1 MHPPYLVPLEFSGDR
16 ALCGGKASGLAALL
30 HHGFRV
36 PPGVCIT
43 TRAYVDTLEAATL
56 APAEQWAW
64 VKDVSESDRD
74 RVLEDYRAHILS
86 LSIPQDILQPLES
99 VLDTIGQAFG
109 NNRDVL
115 WAVRSSATHEDDA
128 ERTFAGLYRTILGV
142 PRVAIPGAIKECW
155 ASLWTSAAWAYYERG
170 EGSSNVPAMAV
181 IVQPLLT
188 ARAAGVA
195 YSHHPVTGA
204 PDDVVI
210 NAVLGLAEPLVS
222 GAVSPDSYIVH
233 MELGTESPHMLE
245 RHVVPKFTARQ
256 PAAGGVYDTAVPA
269 GEQDRPSLADEE
281 AFVLAH
287 LIKQIERAMH
297 HPVDVEWAID
307 ERGIWLLQAR
317 PIPNLST
324 KTVMSAPAVSACAW
338 SRANF
343 KETLPDQPSPLG
355 LSFLRQFMETNILR
369 HYVQLGCSIP
379 PGISSVRIIHGRPYI
394 NVTLF
399 QSFMA
404 QLGGDPA
411 LVAEQMGGDAPSP
424 LAVQRLPWW
433 QRLKAGLMVE
443 WKIRQAGRRAPHW
456 FEEMKRMADGQ
467 GGAQTD
473 SCSPIELLSRL
484 DQLGERLSSCDLTFA
499 IVAGVSQGF
508 SALQRLLER
517 RTGDEWRPL
526 LNGAL
531 QGLGTVISARQ
542 IVRLAECADIAR
554 EDPVASQFFHA
565 EPWESAL
572 FRTKLAGTRFLHAFD
587 DYLAEYGHRAVAESD
602 VMSPRFVEVP
612 GEVLDVVRAHLNSP
626 SPMRNIRGRQ
636 SEQQEHGLERM
647 RSAFGWRSH
656 EWACARWWHA
666 RLSRFLALR
675 EANRH
680 HLMYFTSAVRQL
692 LLTMGRHFTS
702 DGVLNQADD
711 IFFLTP
717 DDLRK
722 MVSGDSQNWKSVV
735 GCRRAERLWN
745 TAQPAPDFVMAHG
758 PARLSTDVPTLSSG
772 PVLHGLSISSGV
784 VSGPV
789 RFVRSQDDFRKVQR
803 GDIVVTA
810 VIDPGIAPLFGLAGG
825 LIAELGGMLSHG
837 AIIAREYGIPTVANI
852 QGVTRLLQDG
862 QHVTLNAD
870 TAEVTISIP
879 ESTQGDRPSM

>member
-1 MHPPYLVPLEFSGDR
+1 MHARYLVPLESSGDR
-16 ALCGGKASGLAALL
+16 ALCGGKASELAALL
-30 HHGFRV
+30 RHGFRV
-36 PPGVCIT
+36 PPGACIT

-56 APAEQWAW
+56 TPAEQWAR
-64 VKDVSESDRD
+64 VKHMSESDRD
-74 RVLEDYRAHILS
+74 RVLEEYRARILS
-86 LSIPQDILQPLES
+86 LSIPRDILQPLET
-99 VLDTIGQAFG
+99 VLDNIGQAFG
-109 NNRDVL
+109 HDREAL

-142 PRVAIPGAIKECW
+142 PRVAIPDAVKECW
-155 ASLWTSAAWAYYERG
+155 ASLWTSAAWAYYERR
-170 EGSSNVPAMAV
+170 ELYVNAPAMAV
-181 IVQPLLT
+181 IVQPLLS

-204 PDDVVI
+204 PNDVVI

-233 MELGTESPHMLE
+233 IKLGTKSPHMLE
-245 RHVVPKFTARQ
+245 RHVAPKFTARQ
-256 PAAGGVYDTAVPA
+256 PASGAVHDTAVPT
-269 GEQDRPSLADEE
+269 GEQGRPSLADQE
-281 AFVLAH
+281 AFALAH
-287 LIKQIERAMH
+287 LIKQVERAMN

-324 KTVMSAPAVSACAW
+324 KTAMSAPAVSACAW

-379 PGISSVRIIHGRPYI
+379 AGISSVRIIHGRPYI

-424 LAVQRLPWW
+424 PAVKRLPWW
-433 QRLKAGLMVE
+433 QLIKAGLMME
-443 WKIRQAGRRAPHW
+443 WTIRQAGRRAPRW
-456 FEEMKRMADGQ
+456 FEEMKHMANGQ
-467 GGAQTD
+467 GGAPTD

-484 DQLGERLSSCDLTFA
+484 DHLGERLSSCDLTFA

-508 SALQRLLER
+508 SALQRLLEQ
-517 RTGDEWRPL
+517 RTGDDWRPL
-526 LNGAL
+526 LNEAL
-531 QGLGTVISARQ
+531 QVLGTVISARQ
-542 IVRLAECADIAR
+542 IVWLAECADIAR
-554 EDPVASQFFHA
+554 EDPVVSQFFHA

-587 DYLAEYGHRAVAESD
+587 DYLAEYGHRAIAESD
-602 VMSPRFVEVP
+602 VMSPRFFEVP
-612 GEVLDVVRAHLNSP
+612 GEVLDVVRAHVKDA
-626 SPMRNIRGRQ
+626 SPMGDIRGRQ
-636 SEQQEHGLERM
+636 SEAQKHALARI
-647 RSAFGWRSH
+647 RAAFGWRYH

-666 RLSRFLALR
+666 RLGRFLALR

-702 DGVLNQADD
+702 DGVLNQLED
-711 IFFLTP
+711 IFFLVH
-717 DDLRK
+717 DDIKKL
-722 MVSGDSQNWKSVV
+722 VSGDSQNWKAVV
-735 GCRRAERLWN
+735 ASRRAERLRN
-745 TAQPAPDFVMAHG
+745 TMQPAPDFVVEHG
-758 PARLSTDVPTLSSG
+758 PEIPSRDEPPLSSG
-772 PVLHGLSISSGV
+772 PVLHALSISSGV
-784 VSGPV
+784 VSGRV
-789 RFVRSQDDFRKVQR
+789 RLVRSPQDFRNVQR
-803 GDIVVTA
+803 GDIVVTS
-810 VIDPGIAPLFGLAGG
+810 VIDPGMAPLFGLAGG
-825 LIAELGGMLSHG
+825 LIAEMGGILSHG
-837 AIIAREYGIPTVANI
+837 AIIAREYGIPAVANI
-852 QGVTRLLQDG
+852 PGVTRLVQDG
-862 QHVTLNAD
+862 QHITLNAD
-870 TAEVTISIP
+870 TGHVIISSAD
-879 ESTQGDRPSM
+879 STKRCSPST

>member
-1 MHPPYLVPLEFSGDR
+1 MYAPYLVPLESSGDR

-30 HHGFRV
+30 RRGFRV
-36 PPGVCIT
+36 PPGACIT

-56 APAEQWAW
+56 LPAEQWAR
-64 VKDVSESDRD
+64 VKHVSESDRD
-74 RVLEDYRAHILS
+74 RLLEEYRALILS
-86 LSIPQDILQPLES
+86 LSIPRDILHPLES
-99 VLDTIGQAFG
+99 MLDNIGQAFVH
-109 NNRDVL
+109 NREVL

-142 PRVAIPGAIKECW
+142 PRVAMPDAVKECW

-170 EGSSNVPAMAV
+170 EPCLNAPAMAV
-181 IVQPLLT
+181 IVQPLLS

-195 YSHHPVTGA
+195 YSHHPLTGA
-204 PDDVVI
+204 PNDVFI
-210 NAVLGLAEPLVS
+210 NAVLGLAEPLAS
-222 GAVSPDSYIVH
+222 GAVSPDSYIVR
-233 MELGTESPHMLE
+233 MNLGTESPHMLE
-245 RHVVPKFTARQ
+245 RHVAPKFTARQ
-256 PAAGGVYDTAVPA
+256 PTAGGLHDSAVPA
-269 GEQDRPSLADEE
+269 GEQDQPSLADEE
-281 AFVLAH
+281 AFALAH
-287 LIKQIERAMH
+287 LIKQIERAMN

-324 KTVMSAPAVSACAW
+324 KTAMSAPAVSACAW

-379 PGISSVRIIHGRPYI
+379 PGVSSVRIIHGRPYI

-411 LVAEQMGGDAPSP
+411 LIAEQMGGDAPSP
-424 LAVQRLPWW
+424 PAVQQLPWW
-433 QRLKAGLMVE
+433 QLVKAGLMME
-443 WKIRQAGRRAPHW
+443 WKIREAGRRAPRW

-467 GGAQTD
+467 GGAPTD
-473 SCSPIELLSRL
+473 SYSPLELLSRL
-484 DQLGERLSSCDLTFA
+484 DQLGERLASCDFTFA

-508 SALQRLLER
+508 SALQRLLKR
-517 RTGDEWRPL
+517 RTGDDWRPL

-531 QGLGTVISARQ
+531 QGLGTVTSARQ

-565 EPWESAL
+565 KPWESAL
-572 FRTKLAGTRFLHAFD
+572 FRTRLAGTRFLHAFD

-602 VMSPRFVEVP
+602 VMSPRFFEVP
-612 GEVLDVVRAHLNSP
+612 SDVLDVVRAHVKGP
-626 SPMRNIRGRQ
+626 SPMRDIRSRQ
-636 SEQQEHGLERM
+636 SEAQEHALERM
-647 RSAFGWRSH
+647 RSAFGWRYH
-656 EWACARWWHA
+656 EWGCARWWHA

-680 HLMYFTSAVRQL
+680 HLMYFTSTVRQL

-702 DGVLNQADD
+702 DGVLNQPED
-711 IFFLTP
+711 IFFLTH
-717 DDLRK
+717 DDIRK

-735 GCRRAERLWN
+735 ASRRAERLRN
-745 TAQPAPDFVMAHG
+745 ITQPAPDFVMEHG
-758 PARLSTDVPTLSSG
+758 PAIPSTDEPTLSSG
-772 PVLHGLSISSGV
+772 PVLPALSISSGV
-784 VSGPV
+784 VSGRV
-789 RFVRSQDDFRKVQR
+789 RLVRSPQDFRNVQR
-803 GDIVVTA
+803 GDIIVTS
-810 VIDPGIAPLFGLAGG
+810 VIDPGMAPLFGLAGG
-825 LIAELGGMLSHG
+825 LIAEMGGILSHG

-852 QGVTRLLQDG
+852 PGITRLLQDG
-862 QHVTLNAD
+862 QHITLNAD
-870 TAEVTISIP
+870 TGHVTISS
-879 ESTQGDRPSM
+879 EDSTTRCSPSM